1 MCGYVI
7 AAPVGRS
14 HPDRCREVPVLEG
27 GPRSDTRAPRV
38 RGGPGGLST
47 IYVLPLSTDLLPQV
61 IESTHFPLSLFIFTV
76 KYGKNKKG
84 KWTFIL
90 VIFFFTLNF
99 STLQKLG
106 ITPSTYYQV
115 SLAFSLIKCVSANWG
130 HLATFK
136 CPISL

>member
-1 MCGYVI
+1 M
-7 AAPVGRS
+7 
-14 HPDRCREVPVLEG
+14 
-27 GPRSDTRAPRV
+27 
-38 RGGPGGLST
+38 
-47 IYVLPLSTDLLPQV
+47 DL
-61 IESTHFPLSLFIFTV
+61 HFT
-76 KYGKNKKG
+76 
-84 KWTFIL
+84 

-115 SLAFSLIKCVSANWG
+115 SLAFSFLIKCVSANWG